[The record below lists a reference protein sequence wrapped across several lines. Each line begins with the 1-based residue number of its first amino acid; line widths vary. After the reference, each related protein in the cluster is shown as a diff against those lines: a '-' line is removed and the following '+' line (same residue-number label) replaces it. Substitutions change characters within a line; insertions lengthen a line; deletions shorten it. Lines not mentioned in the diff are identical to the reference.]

1 LPVKK
6 VGGAMNK
13 KLLIILLAL
22 CGVLLSGCKKDDQVK
37 SVMKDLDTFTNDLV
51 KKVEAAADPAI
62 GLDEAQKLMDAKKG
76 DIKSKLDTLKSVR
89 GFQINEDTKKAMLDG
104 VTKNVTSVAS
114 LQIKYVSRSIKDAAF
129 KSKLEKFINDYTSL
143 MKS

>member
-1 LPVKK
+1 
-6 VGGAMNK
+6 MNK